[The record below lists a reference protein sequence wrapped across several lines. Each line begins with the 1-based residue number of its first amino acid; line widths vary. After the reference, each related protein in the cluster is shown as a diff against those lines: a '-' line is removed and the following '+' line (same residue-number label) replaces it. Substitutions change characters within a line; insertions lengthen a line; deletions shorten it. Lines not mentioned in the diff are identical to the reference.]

1 MPIREDRDRGTAKE
15 REKDVLSRAVHAYL
29 TECTISQSRASQS
42 TLANTSSTAAGPSVL
57 HYEYIHRIVLATTAP
72 AATVH
77 LSLLFTHLMLNAL
90 AQRDASLLSAF
101 VTPAANEKITSKLMS
116 LWSLAIILADTAW
129 NDNAFAAT
137 SWAQVTVFKVAKAV
151 AVWKA
156 WAGDL
161 LSWDLSVRDD
171 QFVAFLEGRSDSVW
185 KACCDAN
192 PDIASQNRALLA
204 TISERNANIAHEL
217 SRTQLHPTW
226 TSDYHNHQLQQ
237 QQQRQFEQL
246 QIEQQSRLHQQKRV
260 DSYDSLY
267 SAANNSRTAT
277 PQLRI
282 YPTPPS
288 NNTHMLFPQRL
299 SSLHG
304 SSSSLHLGTRKS
316 LPVLQQHA
324 NASAAKVLLR
334 NRNSR
339 QTFPEFYP
347 TPQNAPIP
355 GASQQQLPMNSSTN
369 RASMPRLGMSAARAQ
384 QQQQASN
391 SELAQGKGRGAWTS
405 ASTENLKAATPTLF
419 VNDTPVSSG
428 SVSRHGSSASLRDFD
443 RTSWVGV
450 QSLPQQAFRSRQHEG
465 IEFEREGG
473 SFVEGAVGE
482 ELSTSFSE
490 MRILGGSGAGAHEVQ
505 PQHRRQPR
513 REESIEFM
521 YGEFDRRSGAE
532 RRQEKSGGP
541 LRSLWKDGWSSGGR
555 DDATGGRTSVQQDYQ
570 QSYVT
575 QNGYMSQQQSLD
587 GLDHQQMHRS
597 SKYGEYIAGGAQYSG
612 SHQHNTNGSTLKLK
626 NGFSAG
632 LVSGGGNTNGTG
644 RVGAWMGS
652 RVWGSGN

>member
-1 MPIREDRDRGTAKE
+1 MPIREDRDRGIPKE

-29 TECTISQSRASQS
+29 TECTISQSRGSQS
-42 TLANTSSTAAGPSVL
+42 TLASTSSTAAGPSVL

-77 LSLLFTHLMLNAL
+77 LSLFYTGAMLNAL
-90 AQRDASLLSAF
+90 AQRDATLLSAF
-101 VTPAANEKITSKLMS
+101 VTPAANEKITSKLVS

-192 PDIASQNRALLA
+192 PDIASQNRTLLA
-204 TISERNANIAHEL
+204 TISERNANVSHEL

-226 TSDYHNHQLQQ
+226 TIDYHNHQLQQ
-237 QQQRQFEQL
+237 QQRQFEQQQL
-246 QIEQQSRLHQQKRV
+246 QLEQLSRLHQQKRV

-304 SSSSLHLGTRKS
+304 SNSSLHLGTRKS

-347 TPQNAPIP
+347 TPQHAPIP
-355 GASQQQLPMNSSTN
+355 GASQQQVPLHSSTT
-369 RASMPRLGMSAARAQ
+369 RASMPRLGMQAARA
-384 QQQQASN
+384 QQQASN
-391 SELAQGKGRGAWTS
+391 SELPQGKVRGGWTT
-405 ASTENLKAATPTLF
+405 ASTENLKAATSSLF
-419 VNDTPVSSG
+419 VSDTPVSDG
-428 SVSRHGSSASLRDFD
+428 SLSRHASSASLRDFD
-443 RTSWVGV
+443 RSSWMGV
-450 QSLPQQAFRSRQHEG
+450 QSLPRQAFRSRQPEE
-465 IEFEREGG
+465 IDFEQEGG
-473 SFVEGAVGE
+473 FTEGTAGE

-490 MRILGGSGAGAHEVQ
+490 MRILGGNAGTYESQ
-505 PQHRRQPR
+505 PQLRRQPR

-521 YGEFDRRSGAE
+521 YGEFDRRNGGE

-541 LRSLWKDGWSSGGR
+541 LRSLWKDGWSSGG
-555 DDATGGRTSVQQDYQ
+555 AAGGRASVQQDHQ
-570 QSYVT
+570 HSYMA
-575 QNGYMSQQQSLD
+575 QNGYMSQQQQSLD
-587 GLDHQQMHRS
+587 GLDHLQMHRS
-597 SKYGEYIAGGAQYSG
+597 SKYGEYIPGGAQYNGQS
-612 SHQHNTNGSTLKLK
+612 TNSSASKLK
-626 NGFSAG
+626 NGYSAG
-632 LVSGGGNTNGTG
+632 LVAGGANANGTG

-652 RVWGSGN
+652 RVWGGGN